1 MRPRLQAEGV
11 GERHDGAA
19 GLVAA
24 AAAAECHVAHLGG
37 ERALAGVVDA
47 HALRQRRA
55 QLGVGQLESSGQG
68 LPHDV
73 VAGPQAEVL
82 GLEQALPSSATI
94 SAKISVMR
102 ATASRAR
109 SEVLV
114 F

>member
-11 GERHDGAA
+11 GERHDGA
-19 GLVAA
+19 
-24 AAAAECHVAHLGG
+24 
-37 ERALAGVVDA
+37 
-47 HALRQRRA
+47 
-55 QLGVGQLESSGQG
+55 
-68 LPHDV
+68 
-73 VAGPQAEVL
+73 AGPQAEVL